1 MSSNTLES
9 RYNSSRAPCSP
20 MRFCRSFPSMM
31 LSAVRA
37 MRVTGRKARRAMKY
51 PPTPA
56 TTTSAGSSA
65 SSRVALMSLKLAA
78 ASAEM

>member
-1 MSSNTLES
+1 
-9 RYNSSRAPCSP
+9 
-20 MRFCRSFPSMM
+20 MM

-65 SSRVALMSLKLAA
+65 SSSVALMSFKLAA